1 MCVRRDVN
9 NVIRA
14 DRPGNTGTFKH
25 AKAYGDMMN
34 LTKTIRISLSVFLG
48 CLLVPGCQTID
59 PYTGES
65 KTSNATKGVA
75 IGAATGAVVGAISGD
90 NARERRERA
99 LIGAGVGALAGGAVG
114 SYMDRQ
120 EAELREELEDT
131 GVSVTRRGDDIILN
145 MSSSIS
151 FSTGSADLNARIFP
165 VLDSVSKVV
174 RKYDKTLVE
183 VAGHTDSVGTAESN
197 QSLSE
202 RRANTVAQYL
212 ISRGIARDRAIIV
225 GAGENRPMADNAS
238 AEGRA
243 LNRRVELSLL
253 PIQEDG

>member
-1 MCVRRDVN
+1 MSLMKA
-9 NVIRA
+9 IR
-14 DRPGNTGTFKH
+14 
-25 AKAYGDMMN
+25 
-34 LTKTIRISLSVFLG
+34 VFIFVLLG
-48 CLLVPGCQTID
+48 GLLAAGCQTID
-59 PYTGES
+59 PYTGET
-65 KTSNATKGVA
+65 KTSNATKGA
-75 IGAATGAVVGAISGD
+75 GIGAATGAVIGAISGD

-99 LIGAGVGALAGGAVG
+99 IIGAGVGALAGGAVG
-114 SYMDRQ
+114 SYMDQQ

-145 MSSSIS
+145 MSSNIS
-151 FSTGSADLNARIFP
+151 FSTGSADLNANIFP
-165 VLDSVSKVV
+165 VLDSVSKVI

-183 VAGHTDSVGTAESN
+183 AAGHTDSVGSAESN

-212 ISRGIARDRAIIV
+212 ISRGVARDRAIII
-225 GAGENRPMADNAS
+225 GAGENMPMADNSS

-253 PIQEDG
+253 PIREDG